1 MRTILKNA
9 RAQASTAVDLDG
21 ERHVSRLENLKHFAI
36 ASVAIVV
43 LGVITSTVARYHR
56 SQPQSNRMQ
65 QQTRTVPTVTI
76 INATG
81 EDGSTAK
88 QPPSRIT
95 NLTKLAIRG
104 DIHAQSKLAIAY
116 LRGDGVDVDPVAAIS
131 WSEMAAVQ
139 GEPNAQF
146 ILATLYAKGIK
157 SDPRLADRWLASAAS
172 RGNLKAMHNLA
183 IAYLNGDGVSK
194 DPAAAVNWL
203 RKAALAG
210 YRDSAF
216 DLAVLYERG
225 EGVHQDPSLAM
236 QWYNLAA
243 SQGDLEAAKRLDYLK
258 TSLAT
263 SYRGGRSP

>member
-1 MRTILKNA
+1 
-9 RAQASTAVDLDG
+9 
-21 ERHVSRLENLKHFAI
+21 
-36 ASVAIVV
+36 
-43 LGVITSTVARYHR
+43 
-56 SQPQSNRMQ
+56 MQ

-81 EDGSTAK
+81 EDEPTAE

-258 TSLAT
+258 TSLPTDYTGNLMLSLVLPAVSNGT
-263 SYRGGRSP
+263 R